1 MAHIENEMRVTLAS
15 HSSNEAVARSV
26 VTAFI
31 MQMDP
36 SVGELADIKTAV
48 SEAVTNAIVHG
59 YRNSSGNVEI
69 LCRILERDV
78 LYIRVRDKGCG
89 IPDVK
94 KAMEPLFTT
103 VPEEERA
110 GLGFAVMESFMD
122 SVSVKSAVGKAS
134 FPQALYV
141 PELTKM
147 SAADIA
153 SAASATDEKLR
164 RDKLVTENLGL
175 VHLCANRFRGRGVEY
190 EELYSSGCVGL
201 VKAAGAFDEERGV
214 KFSTYA
220 VPVILGEI
228 KRVFRDGGTVKVSR
242 SLKELSMKVTR
253 EKADFILKN
262 GREPTVC
269 ELADIMGESAENI
282 AEALSAALPC
292 ISLTGGEDED
302 GRQQDIPS
310 PFREAD
316 IYEGIALRQVMD
328 RLSADDRRLIFLRYF
343 KGLTQSR
350 TADMLGMTQ
359 VQVSRREKKILGELR
374 RELV

>member
-1 MAHIENEMRVTLAS
+1 
-15 HSSNEAVARSV
+15 
-26 VTAFI
+26 
-31 MQMDP
+31 
-36 SVGELADIKTAV
+36 
-48 SEAVTNAIVHG
+48 
-59 YRNSSGNVEI
+59 
-69 LCRILERDV
+69 
-78 LYIRVRDKGCG
+78 
-89 IPDVK
+89 
-94 KAMEPLFTT
+94 
-103 VPEEERA
+103 
-110 GLGFAVMESFMD
+110 
-122 SVSVKSAVGKAS
+122 
-134 FPQALYV
+134 
-141 PELTKM
+141 M
-147 SAADIA
+147 SAAEIL
-153 SAASATDEKLR
+153 SAADEKLR

-201 VKAAGAFDEERGV
+201 VKAAGAFDGERGV

-242 SLKELSMKVTR
+242 SLKELSLKVTR

-262 GREPTVC
+262 GREPTIG
-269 ELADIMGESAENI
+269 ELADIMGEPAENI
-282 AEALSAALPC
+282 AEALSAAMPC
-292 ISLTGGEDED
+292 ISLTGGEDGDE
-302 GRQQDIPS
+302 RQQDIPS

-328 RLSADDRRLIFLRYF
+328 RLSADDRKLIFLRYF

-350 TADMLGMTQ
+350 TADILGMTQ